1 MLFGS
6 IFIRLEY
13 VFTFPTES
21 VFYKLQI
28 FNLNDSDRGCFC
40 LQLAI
45 ESVSVKLQTFKINDS
60 DKVCD
65 GACFYPHALGVCFW

>member
-1 MLFGS
+1 MLFWS

-28 FNLNDSDRGCFC
+28 FSLNDSDRGYFYI
-40 LQLAI
+40 QIAI

-65 GACFYPHALGVCFW
+65 GAYFYPHTLGVCF